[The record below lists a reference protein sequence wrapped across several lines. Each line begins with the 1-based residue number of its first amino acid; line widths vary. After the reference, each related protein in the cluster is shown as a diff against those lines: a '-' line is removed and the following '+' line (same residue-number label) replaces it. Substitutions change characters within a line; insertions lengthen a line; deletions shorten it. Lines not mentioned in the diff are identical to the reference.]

1 LPQQKRLGAFAGA
14 WLPAEL
20 LKRIEQIAPV
30 TEGARSAFIRQAIEA
45 ELDRR
50 QADQDQPTAVP

>member
-1 LPQQKRLGAFAGA
+1 MPQQKRLEAFAGA

-20 LKRIEQIAPV
+20 LNRIEQVAPV
-30 TEGARSAFIRQAIEA
+30 AEGARSAFIRQAIEA

-50 QADQDQPTAVP
+50 QVDQDQPTAVP